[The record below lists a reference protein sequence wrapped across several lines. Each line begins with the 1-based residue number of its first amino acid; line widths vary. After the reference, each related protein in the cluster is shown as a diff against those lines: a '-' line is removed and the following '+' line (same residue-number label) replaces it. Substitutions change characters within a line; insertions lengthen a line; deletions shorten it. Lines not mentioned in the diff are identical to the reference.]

1 MNVKMSSG
9 VGMAHRKQ
17 AMNTH
22 GMGYRYNNPW
32 KQPTPVRRRPAIQ
45 RITAPISKRV
55 QTPTQYARPQR
66 ITAPV
71 RAKTRVGARIKAPVS
86 QTIRLSGA
94 PKKIIGERI
103 KPPVGMLVR
112 PGGSQRVRSAPAGIA
127 SSSAPLR

>member
-9 VGMAHRKQ
+9 VGALHRKQ
-17 AMNTH
+17 ANNTP
-22 GMGYRYNNPW
+22 GAGYRYNNPRG
-32 KQPTPVRRRPAIQ
+32 TPVRRRPAIQ
-45 RITAPISKRV
+45 RITGPVSKRV
-55 QTPTQYARPQR
+55 QAPTQYARPQ
-66 ITAPV
+66 PV

-94 PKKIIGERI
+94 SKKGERI